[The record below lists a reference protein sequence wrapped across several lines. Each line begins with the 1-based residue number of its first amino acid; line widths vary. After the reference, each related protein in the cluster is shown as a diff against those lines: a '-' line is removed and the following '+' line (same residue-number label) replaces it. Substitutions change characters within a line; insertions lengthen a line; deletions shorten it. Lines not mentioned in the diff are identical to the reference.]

1 MPPLGR
7 PGGRHDVAPMLR
19 SLAAPRARYGPLR
32 DPRGACLPWGGPAG
46 VMMDVWNNL
55 LQGFIVAGTPINLLW
70 ALVGC
75 TIGTAVGVLPGIGP
89 ATAVAMLLPITLK
102 VEATASMIFF
112 AGIYYGAMYGG
123 STTSILLNTP
133 GEAGSMVTAL
143 EGNKMAKNG
152 RAGAALATAAIGSF
166 VAGTIATVLVTLF
179 APLVAL
185 HAVKLGPP
193 EYFLLMLLAFCTVS
207 AVLGQSTLR
216 GLTALGIGLAM
227 GLVGIDQI
235 TAQARYTGGV
245 PELMDGLEVVLVAVG
260 LFAVAEALYAVLY
273 QGRVVE
279 TQNKLS
285 RVHMTREEWRRSWPA
300 WLRATAIGFPFGTIP
315 AGGSEIPTFISYA
328 TEKKI
333 SKHRHEFGGIGAI
346 EGVAGPE
353 AANNA
358 AVTATLI
365 PLLTLGIPTSNTTA
379 ILLGAFQNYG
389 IQPGPQLF
397 ETNGAL
403 VWALIASL
411 YIGNVMLLVLNLPLV
426 GLWVKLLKIP
436 KPPLYAGI
444 LIFATVGVYGMRQS
458 AFDLLLLYAIGLLG
472 VVLRRYGF
480 PTAPVVV
487 GMILGPLAEAQMRNA
502 LSIGE
507 GHWGVFVQRPMSL
520 FLLIV
525 VLAVLVLPRAVAWL
539 KRRRG

>member
-1 MPPLGR
+1 
-7 PGGRHDVAPMLR
+7 
-19 SLAAPRARYGPLR
+19 
-32 DPRGACLPWGGPAG
+32 
-46 VMMDVWNNL
+46 
-55 LQGFIVAGTPINLLW
+55 
-70 ALVGC
+70 
-75 TIGTAVGVLPGIGP
+75 
-89 ATAVAMLLPITLK
+89 
-102 VEATASMIFF
+102 MIFF

-179 APLVAL
+179 APIVATY
-185 HAVKLGPP
+185 AIRLGPP
-193 EYFLLMLLAFCTVS
+193 EYFMLMLLAFCTVS

-227 GLVGIDQI
+227 GLIGIDQI
-235 TAQARYTGGV
+235 SGQARYTGGV
-245 PELMDGLEVVLVAVG
+245 PEFMDGMEVVLVAVG
-260 LFAVAEALYAVLY
+260 LFAVAEALYAVLF
-273 QGRVVE
+273 QGRTQE
-279 TQNKLS
+279 TQNKLTS
-285 RVHMTREEWRRSWPA
+285 VHMTRLEWRRSWPA

-315 AGGSEIPTFISYA
+315 AGGSEIPTFLSYA
-328 TEKKI
+328 TEKKL
-333 SKHRHEFGGIGAI
+333 SKHPEEFGTTGAI

-358 AVTATLI
+358 AITATLI

-397 ETNGAL
+397 DTNAKL

-411 YIGNVMLLVLNLPLV
+411 YIGNVMLLILNLPLV

-436 KPPLYAGI
+436 KSYLYAGI

-458 AFDLLLLYAIGLLG
+458 SFDLLLMYAIGLLG
-472 VVLRRYGF
+472 VAMRRFSF
-480 PTAPVVV
+480 PTAPVIV

-507 GHWGVFVQRPMSL
+507 GKWGVFLERPMSAT
-520 FLLIV
+520 LLVV
-525 VLAVLVLPRAVAWL
+525 VLMVLVLPRLMKLW
-539 KRRRG
+539 KKG